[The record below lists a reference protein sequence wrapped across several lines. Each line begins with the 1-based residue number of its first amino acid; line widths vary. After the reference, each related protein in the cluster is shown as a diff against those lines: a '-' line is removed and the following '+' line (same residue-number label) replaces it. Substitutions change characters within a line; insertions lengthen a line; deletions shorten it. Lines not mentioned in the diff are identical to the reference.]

1 MAKTKIFGFIKQ
13 TKSETKLIT
22 FPLNA
27 HSRQLF
33 AIEVVLFGVS
43 SVSQIQGGVLVKG
56 EMCEDRSIW
65 EIEKESSKCGLTF
78 DKIWLDGDITL
89 AGERERLEEKRKR
102 KRKRKGRI
110 NPRYVWYIEY
120 RSE

>member
-1 MAKTKIFGFIKQ
+1 M
-13 TKSETKLIT
+13 S
-22 FPLNA
+22 
-27 HSRQLF
+27 
-33 AIEVVLFGVS
+33 
-43 SVSQIQGGVLVKG
+43 
-56 EMCEDRSIW
+56 EDRSIW
-65 EIEKESSKCGLTF
+65 EIEKGRSKCGLTF

-120 RSE
+120 RLG